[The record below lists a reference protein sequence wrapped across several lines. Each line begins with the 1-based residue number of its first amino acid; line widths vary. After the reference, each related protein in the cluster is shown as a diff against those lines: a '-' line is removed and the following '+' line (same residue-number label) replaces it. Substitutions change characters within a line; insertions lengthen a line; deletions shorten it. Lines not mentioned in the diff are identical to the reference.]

1 MTDKTSLDSLTD
13 TRSFQSRII
22 ETAVGPCTLY
32 MLPVEVE
39 NVVSWRGAFM
49 SNPVFPNGD
58 DLRQGLVV
66 SMLDKGTKKR
76 DRFQIADVLENRGAQ
91 LSYQNGGVGVGFSGR
106 CLKADVGEVMGIM
119 AEQLFEPAFDEQEFQ
134 KAGMRVA
141 ASIQRSMERTGT
153 LAYSALCR
161 NIYTPAHPNFTH
173 PPEEELKI
181 LSGITLDSLKSYHDA
196 HFGANQLV
204 LVVVGDIDPDEIT
217 KVVQSTLGGWK
228 AHTAPAVYDVD
239 ANFASPVVEKVPMED
254 KSSIDVRLGHAIELR
269 MNHEG
274 YVPLYLGN
282 FMLGGNFSSRLMDIV
297 RDQKGLTYGIRSS
310 LIGISK
316 YYEGHWQVGVTLS
329 ADKLDEGIEATKEVI
344 KDYVNEG
351 ASQAELDQK
360 KTTIIGTF
368 KVELATT
375 GGLAGNILRGVQN
388 GFGTSYLDD
397 FPRRVAEVTLK
408 EVNNSVSQHLQLDK
422 AHLSMAGTIPEE
434 HTS

>member
-1 MTDKTSLDSLTD
+1 MTDKTSLDIRPD
-13 TRSFQSRII
+13 TRSFQSKII
-22 ETAVGPCTLY
+22 ETAVGPCSLY

-91 LSYQNGGVGVGFSGR
+91 LNYHNGGVGVGFSGR
-106 CLKADVGEVMGIM
+106 CLKRDVREVMGIM

-173 PPEEELKI
+173 TPEEELKL
-181 LSGITLDSLKSYHDA
+181 LSAISLDSLKSYHKN
-196 HFGANQLV
+196 HFGANELV
-204 LVVVGDIDPDEIT
+204 LVVVGDIDPEEIA
-217 KVVQSTLGGWK
+217 KVVESTMGSWDRHSSL
-228 AHTAPAVYDVD
+228 AQYDV
-239 ANFASPVVEKVPMED
+239 AASFSDPVIEKVQMDD
-254 KSSIDVRLGHAIELR
+254 KSSLDVRLGHAIELR
-269 MNHEG
+269 MNHDG

-282 FMLGGNFSSRLMDIV
+282 FVLGGNFSSRLMDIV

-310 LIGISK
+310 LVGISK
-316 YYEGHWQVGVTLS
+316 YYEGHWQVSVTLS
-329 ADKLDEGIEATKEVI
+329 TDKLDEGIEATKEVI
-344 KDYVNEG
+344 QDYIDKG
-351 ASQAELDQK
+351 ASEAELNQK
-360 KTTIIGTF
+360 KTTIVGTF

-375 GGLAGNILRGVQN
+375 GGLASNILRGVQN
-388 GFGTSYLDD
+388 GFGTAYLDE
-397 FPRRVAEVTLK
+397 FPTRVTEATLQ
-408 EVNNSVSQHLQLDK
+408 EVNNSVRQHLHLDK
-422 AHLSMAGTIPEE
+422 AHLAMAGTLPEE
-434 HTS
+434 